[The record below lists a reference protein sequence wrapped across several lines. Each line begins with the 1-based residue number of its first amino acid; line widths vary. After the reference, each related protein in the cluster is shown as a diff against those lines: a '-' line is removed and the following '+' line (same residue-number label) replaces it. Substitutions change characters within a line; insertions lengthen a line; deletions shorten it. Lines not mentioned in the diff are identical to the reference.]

1 MSFPRRV
8 KQGIRPA
15 CRLPVERL
23 AHICADARC
32 KRRSSDLVNKKHTHY
47 IDPTKSINMAVAEKP
62 TILIVEDEPSIIEL
76 VTFTLKE
83 AGWNVAA
90 VQNVADAWNFIQ
102 QRLPQLILLDWMLP
116 DQSGLRLLSRIRG
129 DRQFNELPVIMLTAK
144 SMEEDKIAGLDNG
157 ADDYVT
163 KPFSP
168 RELTA
173 RINALLRRKT
183 PEHSQQLMSA
193 GKITLDPVS
202 CSVSIDNEKI
212 DIGHAEFKLLKFF
225 LAHPERVFS
234 RSQLLDKVWG
244 DHVVIEE
251 RTVDVHVLRL
261 RKALKEAEHLI
272 KTVRSVG
279 YMLSEK

>member
-1 MSFPRRV
+1 
-8 KQGIRPA
+8 
-15 CRLPVERL
+15 
-23 AHICADARC
+23 
-32 KRRSSDLVNKKHTHY
+32 
-47 IDPTKSINMAVAEKP
+47 MAAEKP
-62 TILIVEDEPSIIEL
+62 TILIVEDEPPIIEL
-76 VTFTLKE
+76 VTFTLKG

-90 VQNVADAWNFIQ
+90 VQNASDAWDFIQ

-116 DQSGLRLLSRIRG
+116 DQSGLRLLSRIRA
-129 DRQFNELPVIMLTAK
+129 DRQFNELPIIMLTAK

-183 PEHSQQLMSA
+183 PEHSQTLMTA
-193 GKITLDPVS
+193 GNISLDPVS
-202 CSVSIDNEKI
+202 CSVSMNDEKI

-225 LAHPERVFS
+225 LAHPDRVFS

-261 RKALKEAEHLI
+261 RKALKDAEHLI

-279 YMLSEK
+279 YMLSTK

>member
-1 MSFPRRV
+1 M
-8 KQGIRPA
+8 A
-15 CRLPVERL
+15 
-23 AHICADARC
+23 AD
-32 KRRSSDLVNKKHTHY
+32 KT
-47 IDPTKSINMAVAEKP
+47 
-62 TILIVEDEPSIIEL
+62 TILIVEDEPSIVEL
-76 VTFTLKE
+76 VSYTLRD
-83 AGWNVAA
+83 AGWLPAA
-90 VQNVADAWNFIQ
+90 VHTAADAWDFIH
-102 QRLPQLILLDWMLP
+102 RRVPQLILLDWMLP
-116 DQSGLRLLSRIRG
+116 DQTGLRLLARIRA
-129 DRQFNELPVIMLTAK
+129 DRQFNDLPVIMLTAK
-144 SMEEDKIAGLDNG
+144 SMEEDKIAGLDHG

-173 RINALLRRKT
+173 RVNALLRRKL
-183 PEHSQQLMSA
+183 PEHGQSQMRA
-193 GKITLDPVS
+193 GNVVLDPIS
-202 CSVSIDNEKI
+202 CSVSMNEQKI

-244 DHVVIEE
+244 DHVMIEE

>member
-1 MSFPRRV
+1 
-8 KQGIRPA
+8 
-15 CRLPVERL
+15 
-23 AHICADARC
+23 
-32 KRRSSDLVNKKHTHY
+32 
-47 IDPTKSINMAVAEKP
+47 MAAEKT
-62 TILIVEDEPSIIEL
+62 TILIVEDEPAIVEL
-76 VTFTLKE
+76 VTFSLRE
-83 AGWNVAA
+83 AGWNVCAA
-90 VQNVADAWNFIQ
+90 ATTAEAWEFIQ
-102 QRLPQLILLDWMLP
+102 RRMPHLILLDWMLP
-116 DQSGLRLLSRIRG
+116 DQTGLRLLARIRA
-129 DRQFNELPVIMLTAK
+129 DRNFSEIPVIMLTAK
-144 SMEEDKIAGLDNG
+144 SMEEDKIAGLNNG

-168 RELTA
+168 RELLA
-173 RINALLRRKT
+173 RAKALLRRKA
-183 PEHSQQLMSA
+183 PEHAQAVMSA
-193 GKITLDPVS
+193 GAVTLDPVS
-202 CSVSIDNEKI
+202 CTVAIDSNKI

-261 RKALKEAEHLI
+261 RKALKESEKLI

>member
-1 MSFPRRV
+1 
-8 KQGIRPA
+8 
-15 CRLPVERL
+15 
-23 AHICADARC
+23 
-32 KRRSSDLVNKKHTHY
+32 
-47 IDPTKSINMAVAEKP
+47 MAVDKT
-62 TILIVEDEPSIIEL
+62 TILVVEDEPSIVEL
-76 VTFTLKE
+76 VSFTLKE
-83 AGWNVAA
+83 AGWSTFA
-90 VQNVADAWNFIQ
+90 VSSAADAWEFIQ
-102 QRLPQLILLDWMLP
+102 RRTPHMVLLDWMLP

-157 ADDYVT
+157 ADDYIT

-173 RINALLRRKT
+173 RIKALLRRKA
-183 PEHSQQLMSA
+183 PEHAQSLMTA
-193 GKITLDPVS
+193 GPVTLDPVS
-202 CSVSIDNEKI
+202 CSVMLHGQKI
-212 DIGHAEFKLLKFF
+212 DIGHAEYKLLKFF

-261 RKALKEAEHLI
+261 RKALKDAEALI

>member
-1 MSFPRRV
+1 M
-8 KQGIRPA
+8 A
-15 CRLPVERL
+15 
-23 AHICADARC
+23 AD
-32 KRRSSDLVNKKHTHY
+32 KTN
-47 IDPTKSINMAVAEKP
+47 
-62 TILIVEDEPSIIEL
+62 ILIVEDEPSIVEL
-76 VTFTLKE
+76 VSFTVKA
-83 AGWNVAA
+83 AGWNAAA
-90 VQNVADAWNFIQ
+90 VHNAADAWDFIQ
-102 QRLPQLILLDWMLP
+102 KRTPQMILLDWMLP
-116 DQSGLRLLSRIRG
+116 DQTGLRLLSRIRA
-129 DRQFNELPVIMLTAK
+129 DRQFNDLPVIMLTAK

-183 PEHSQQLMSA
+183 PEHAQTLMTA
-193 GKITLDPVS
+193 GVVTLDPVS
-202 CSVSIDNEKI
+202 CTVSLNDQKI

-225 LAHPERVFS
+225 LAHPDRVFS

-261 RKALKEAEHLI
+261 RKALKDAEYLI

>member
-1 MSFPRRV
+1 
-8 KQGIRPA
+8 
-15 CRLPVERL
+15 
-23 AHICADARC
+23 
-32 KRRSSDLVNKKHTHY
+32 
-47 IDPTKSINMAVAEKP
+47 MAAEKT
-62 TILIVEDEPSIIEL
+62 TILIVEDEPSIVEL
-76 VTFTLKE
+76 VSFTLKE
-83 AGWNVAA
+83 GGWNPVAVHTA
-90 VQNVADAWNFIQ
+90 GDAWDLIQ
-102 QRLPQLILLDWMLP
+102 RRTPHMVLLDWMLP
-116 DQSGLRLLSRIRG
+116 DQTGLRLLSRIRA
-129 DRQFNELPVIMLTAK
+129 DRQLSELPVIMLTAK

-173 RINALLRRKT
+173 RINALLRRKS
-183 PEHSQQLMSA
+183 PEHAQSQMTA
-193 GKITLDPVS
+193 GAVSLDPVS
-202 CSVSIDNEKI
+202 CSVSMHDQKI
-212 DIGHAEFKLLKFF
+212 EIGHAEFKLLKFF
-225 LAHPERVFS
+225 LAHPDRVFS

-261 RKALKEAEHLI
+261 RKALKEAEYLI

>member
-1 MSFPRRV
+1 M
-8 KQGIRPA
+8 A
-15 CRLPVERL
+15 
-23 AHICADARC
+23 
-32 KRRSSDLVNKKHTHY
+32 
-47 IDPTKSINMAVAEKP
+47 IDKT
-62 TILIVEDEPSIIEL
+62 TILIVEDEPAIAEL
-76 VTFTLKE
+76 VKFTVEE
-83 AGWNVAA
+83 AGWHPSISGNA
-90 VQNVADAWNFIQ
+90 ADAWDFIQ
-102 QRLPQLILLDWMLP
+102 RRSPQVVLLDWMLP
-116 DQSGLRLLSRIRG
+116 DQSGLRLLSRIRA
-129 DRQFNELPVIMLTAK
+129 DRQTSELPVIMLTAK
-144 SMEEDKIAGLDNG
+144 SMEEDKIAGLNNG
-157 ADDYVT
+157 ADDYIT

-173 RINALLRRKT
+173 RIKALLRRKT
-183 PEHSQQLMSA
+183 PEHGEMLMTA
-193 GKITLDPVS
+193 GPVALDPVS
-202 CSVSIDNEKI
+202 CSVMINEQKI

-261 RKALKEAEHLI
+261 RKALKESEHLI

>member
-1 MSFPRRV
+1 
-8 KQGIRPA
+8 
-15 CRLPVERL
+15 
-23 AHICADARC
+23 
-32 KRRSSDLVNKKHTHY
+32 
-47 IDPTKSINMAVAEKP
+47 MAEDKT
-62 TILIVEDEPSIIEL
+62 TILIVEDEPSIVEL
-76 VTFTLKE
+76 VTFALRG
-83 AGWNVAA
+83 AGWNTFAVNTAA
-90 VQNVADAWNFIQ
+90 EAWEFIQ
-102 QRLPQLILLDWMLP
+102 RRTPQLVLLDWMLP
-116 DQSGLRLLSRIRG
+116 DQSGLRLLSRIRT

-157 ADDYVT
+157 ADDYIT

-173 RINALLRRKT
+173 RIKALLRRKA
-183 PEHSQQLMSA
+183 PEHAQSLMTA
-193 GKITLDPVS
+193 GAVTLDPVS
-202 CSVSIDNEKI
+202 CSVLLHEQKI

-261 RKALKEAEHLI
+261 RKALKDAESLI

>member
-1 MSFPRRV
+1 M
-8 KQGIRPA
+8 A
-15 CRLPVERL
+15 
-23 AHICADARC
+23 AD
-32 KRRSSDLVNKKHTHY
+32 KTN
-47 IDPTKSINMAVAEKP
+47 
-62 TILIVEDEPSIIEL
+62 ILIVEDEPSIVEL
-76 VTFTLKE
+76 VTFTLRE
-83 AGWNVAA
+83 AGWNAFAVHNAA
-90 VQNVADAWNFIQ
+90 EAWESIQ
-102 QRLPQLILLDWMLP
+102 RRTPQLVLLDWMLP

-129 DRQFNELPVIMLTAK
+129 DRQLNELPVIMLTAK

-157 ADDYVT
+157 ADDYIT

-173 RINALLRRKT
+173 RIKALLRRKA
-183 PEHSQQLMSA
+183 PEHAQSMMSA
-193 GKITLDPVS
+193 GAVTLDPVS
-202 CSVSIDNEKI
+202 CTVMLNGQKI
-212 DIGHAEFKLLKFF
+212 DIGHAEYKLLKFF

-261 RKALKEAEHLI
+261 RKALKEAESLI